1 MSKISTRNQ
10 KNAQEIMNH
19 IPLKETSWGGEGF
32 SKGIPPSPL
41 RIKCTKE
48 VKHGRQINKNN

>member
-19 IPLKETSWGGEGF
+19 IPLKETHGEGKD
-32 SKGIPPSPL
+32 SVKGIPPSPL
-41 RIKCTKE
+41 IKSKE